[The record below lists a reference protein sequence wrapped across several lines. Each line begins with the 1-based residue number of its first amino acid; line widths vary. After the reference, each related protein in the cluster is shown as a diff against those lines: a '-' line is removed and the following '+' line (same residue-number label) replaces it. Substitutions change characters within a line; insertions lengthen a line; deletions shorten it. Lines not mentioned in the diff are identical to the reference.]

1 MNWPKIFVCEK
12 IMDVLC
18 EFMRKKKQEIPQKC
32 RVQIKKIVLV
42 CLFCCF
48 L

>member
-18 EFMRKKKQEIPQKC
+18 EFMRKKN
-32 RVQIKKIVLV
+32 KKYHKNVV
-42 CLFCCF
+42 CKSKKLYWYVFFVVFC
-48 L
+48 